1 MSKKREKDLYKQ
13 LEQQVA
19 TAYQTASDE
28 DKARI
33 DALRQTIYNYRGADP
48 MNNRDARRL
57 YIDGYQRMLEI
68 ATGGAGYDPTRLGDA
83 VTNEWG
89 YYSPDEI
96 TNIGN
101 QLAYK
106 LFHNTQPHQNAN
118 YVSGS
123 VGNSDSQ
130 PGLGDDWKHMTF
142 QWNKGM
148 MNPEYF
154 TANTTK
160 KQKVEA
166 FAKQLAANLSEVLTK
181 KSEGYV
187 VHGMHDL
194 TSDVDIDGAIR
205 MLAAAQNLDWDNPNE
220 ETNKLLQGIG
230 LLASKLQID
239 PADIAAYFD
248 MDGSTLTD
256 PAAAERVATLKQLGL
271 RDVDKKNIDSNI
283 LNYLNKNNWQILAD
297 SQGIQRVYDSQF
309 NPITD
314 KNYIQ
319 DNFGAEN
326 AGFGFFVSPDG
337 QYHAIGDIRG
347 ENGTLNYNPND
358 PIFGKQIAKY
368 ISDLTQSYAQNPIEW
383 EYRPYAEY
391 TQSVD
396 GVDNTDLQ
404 ALLDQVSTKIK
415 SSKFNFADV
424 SQYFNTNKPVVVA
437 LHSGNTKHDMFG
449 RLILPENSIY
459 FTLDDSNNLI
469 TMSKK
474 QLTDLGYDYKS
485 YGNRSVQINPGV
497 DLTSDIN
504 QYKDHPNNKGFF
516 LDNNMYGFTGF
527 GEWWNG
533 ADGIADEI
541 RKNPGEWANN
551 VIDFILNPKTSHI
564 TFGKYSATGE
574 KILKEMGYYKNP
586 QEFIRGLYFF
596 LQESNIINQ
605 VSRQKLR
612 DLLKVYNEMVIGE
625 GAVEIGQRGMM
636 LDIHGNKID
645 SNKKSNKPKVYVSE
659 HQKKLNS
666 PTTSGLTKG
675 LSITSLAL
683 DVTSMIAAWVPG
695 YGTLASGV
703 LGLGSSGLNL
713 WNNIQSDGFQ
723 GKDIANFG
731 LDVAM
736 DVVGLFG
743 GVGKAGKVV
752 KNLVKLTPLIIG
764 TIRDIPHL
772 KGYVDIFNK
781 AASGEK
787 LTLNEWMDIG
797 TCLATLAGFSRAGAS
812 FQKNRK
818 IQKLKEIKG
827 KGVSKGIKHKVQVL
841 DGDEVK
847 EIEIASEHMKELK
860 GIKGNDKKSG
870 YDKASELLEVI
881 DPSYKGYKLI
891 PEKKG
896 YSIKEPFKISKTR
909 RENSGENPLRNY
921 DLDDPKTQIRPI
933 TQGEIL
939 EAEQQLLKHAR
950 APWFKATIEDKPWSL
965 LNRHKQGGKLQR
977 LQTYINQK

>member
-19 TAYQTASDE
+19 AAYQTASDE

-57 YIDGYQRMLEI
+57 YIDGYQRMLEM

-118 YVSGS
+118 YVIGGA
-123 VGNSDSQ
+123 GNSGSQ

-148 MNPEYF
+148 MDPGYF
-154 TANTTK
+154 TASTTK

-220 ETNKLLQGIG
+220 ETNKLFQGIG

-256 PAAAERVATLKQLGL
+256 PAAAERAAVLKQLGL
-271 RDVDKKNIDSNI
+271 RDVDKKNIDPEV

-297 SQGIQRVYDSQF
+297 GQGVQRVYDSQF

-347 ENGTLNYNPND
+347 ENGTLNYDPND

-391 TQSVD
+391 TQSIN

-424 SQYFNTNKPVVVA
+424 SQYFNTNKPIVVA
-437 LHSGNTKHDMFG
+437 LHEGNTKHDMFG

-459 FTLDDSNNLI
+459 FTLDDSNNLV

-474 QLTDLGYDYKS
+474 QLTELGYDYKS
-485 YGNRSVQINPGV
+485 YGNRSVQINSGV
-497 DLTSDIN
+497 DLTSDIS
-504 QYKDHPNNKGFF
+504 QYENHPNNKGFYS
-516 LDNNMYGFTGF
+516 DNKMYGFTKF
-527 GEWWNG
+527 GEWLNG
-533 ADGIADEI
+533 ADGIANEI
-541 RKNPGEWANN
+541 SENPTEWANN
-551 VIDFILNPKTSHI
+551 VIDFILDPEHTHI
-564 TFGKYSATGE
+564 SFGAYSATGS

-586 QEFIRGLYFF
+586 SEFIRGLFFF
-596 LQESNIINQ
+596 LQDSNIINTIDR
-605 VSRQKLR
+605 SKIR
-612 DLLKVYNEMVIGE
+612 DLLKVYNEIVSESSVQM
-625 GAVEIGQRGMM
+625 GQQGM
-636 LDIHGNKID
+636 LVDIHGNKID
-645 SNKKSNKPKVYVSE
+645 KDKRKQQKVYVSE
-659 HQKKLNS
+659 HQKKMNS
-666 PTTSGLTKG
+666 PASDGLTGG
-675 LSITSLAL
+675 LSLTSLAL
-683 DVTSMIAAWVPG
+683 DVASMITAWVPG
-695 YGTLASGV
+695 YGTLASGA

-723 GKDIANFG
+723 GKDLANFG

-743 GVGKAGKVV
+743 GVGKAGKVM

-764 TIRDIPHL
+764 TIRDLPNAKEYI
-772 KGYVDIFNK
+772 DILEK
-781 AASGEK
+781 AGAGEK
-787 LTLNEWMDIG
+787 LTLNEWMAIG
-797 TCLATLAGFSRAGAS
+797 QCLSTIAGITRAGAS
-812 FQKNRK
+812 AQKHRK
-818 IQKLKEIKG
+818 IQKLKEIK
-827 KGVSKGIKHKVQVL
+827 SKGASKDVKHKVQVL

-847 EIEIASEHMKELK
+847 EIEISSEHMKELK
-860 GIKGNDKKSG
+860 GIKGDDKKSG
-870 YDKASELLEVI
+870 YDKTNELLEVI

-896 YSIKEPFKISKTR
+896 YSIKEPFKIRKTR
-909 RENSGENPLRNY
+909 REDSGENPLRNY
-921 DLDDPKTQIRPI
+921 DLNDSKTQVRPV
-933 TQGEIL
+933 TQDEVL
-939 EAEQQLLKHAR
+939 EAEQELLKYAK
-950 APWFKATIEDKPWSL
+950 APWFKAIIEDKPWSL
-965 LNRHKQGGKLQR
+965 LSHHKQGGKLQR
-977 LQTYINQK
+977 LQERINQK

>member
-1 MSKKREKDLYKQ
+1 MSKKKEKDLYKQ

-19 TAYQTASDE
+19 AAYQTASDE

-57 YIDGYQRMLEI
+57 YIDGYQRMLEM

-118 YVSGS
+118 YVSGGA
-123 VGNSDSQ
+123 GNSGSQ
-130 PGLGDDWKHMTF
+130 PGLGDDWKHVTF

-148 MNPEYF
+148 MDPGYF
-154 TANTTK
+154 TATTTK

-220 ETNKLLQGIG
+220 ETNKLFQGIG

-256 PAAAERVATLKQLGL
+256 PAAAERAAVLKQLGL
-271 RDVDKKNIDSNI
+271 RDVDKKNIDPEV

-297 SQGIQRVYDSQF
+297 SQGVQRVYDSQF

-347 ENGTLNYNPND
+347 ENGALNYDPND

-424 SQYFNTNKPVVVA
+424 SQYFNTNKPVIVA
-437 LHSGNTKHDMFG
+437 LNKDNTKHDMFG
-449 RLILPENSIY
+449 RLILPENALY
-459 FTLDDSNNLI
+459 FTLDNSNNL
-469 TMSKK
+469 TYTTKEKMVE
-474 QLTDLGYDYKS
+474 LGYDYKS
-485 YGNRSVQINPGV
+485 FGNRDIKINPGV
-497 DLTSDIN
+497 DLTSDIS
-504 QYKDHPNNKGFF
+504 QYENNPNNKGFYS
-516 LDNNMYGFTGF
+516 DNKMYGFTKF
-527 GEWWNG
+527 GEWLNG
-533 ADGIADEI
+533 ADGIANEI
-541 RKNPGEWANN
+541 SENPTEWANN
-551 VIDFILNPKTSHI
+551 VIDFILDPEHTHI
-564 TFGKYSATGE
+564 SFGAYTATGS
-574 KILKEMGYYKNP
+574 KILKEMGYDKDPLN
-586 QEFIRGLYFF
+586 FIRGLFFF
-596 LQESNIINQ
+596 LQDSNIINTIDR
-605 VSRQKLR
+605 SKIR
-612 DLLKVYNEMVIGE
+612 DLLKVYNEIVSESSVQM
-625 GAVEIGQRGMM
+625 GQQGM
-636 LDIHGNKID
+636 LVDIHGNKID
-645 SNKKSNKPKVYVSE
+645 KDKRKQQKVYVSE
-659 HQKKLNS
+659 HQKKMNS
-666 PTTSGLTKG
+666 PASDGLTGG
-675 LSITSLAL
+675 LSLTSLAL
-683 DVTSMIAAWVPG
+683 DVVSMVTAWVPG

-713 WNNIQSDGFQ
+713 WNNIRSDGFQ
-723 GKDIANFG
+723 GKDLANFG

-743 GVGKAGKVV
+743 GVGKSGKVM
-752 KNLVKLTPLIIG
+752 KNLVKLTPMIIG

-772 KGYVDIFNK
+772 KDYVDVFNK
-781 AASGEK
+781 AAAGEK
-787 LTLNEWMDIG
+787 LTLNEWMDVG
-797 TCLATLAGFSRAGAS
+797 NCLATLAGFTRAGAS

-818 IQKLKEIKG
+818 IQKLKEIK
-827 KGVSKGIKHKVQVL
+827 SKGASKDVKHKVQVL

-847 EIEIASEHMKELK
+847 EIEISSEHMKELK
-860 GIKGNDKKSG
+860 GIKGDDKKSG
-870 YDKASELLEVI
+870 YDKTSELLEVI

-896 YSIKEPFKISKTR
+896 YSIKEPFKIRKTR
-909 RENSGENPLRNY
+909 REDSGENPLRNY
-921 DLDDPKTQIRPI
+921 DLNDPKTQVRPV
-933 TQGEIL
+933 TQDEVL

-950 APWFKATIEDKPWSL
+950 MPWFKAIIEDKPWSL
-965 LNRHKQGGKLQR
+965 LSQHKQGGKLQR
-977 LQTYINQK
+977 LQEHINQK